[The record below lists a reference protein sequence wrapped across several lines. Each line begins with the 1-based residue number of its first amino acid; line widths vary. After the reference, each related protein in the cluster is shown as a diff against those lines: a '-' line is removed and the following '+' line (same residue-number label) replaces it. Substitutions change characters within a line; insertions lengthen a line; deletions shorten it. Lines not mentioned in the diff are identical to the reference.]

1 MRARASDGHDVE
13 DERDTADDA
22 FARGRFGFED
32 GGESC
37 CPLISLSLLVSRRDQ
52 GSVVT
57 SHPVHKGWQRD
68 TIQQLNGY
76 ILPAFWGQFSM
87 SDSQEPDVGGGA
99 AARER
104 LRSEGPQPTGGG
116 VRAGVLVFSSDAAH
130 RSPDVMLS
138 DDCDS
143 AVLADFAGCGW
154 VRCERGADAGYST
167 MRWAVKLGPDDGGNV
182 FVIGVVSE
190 DFVDYSMSPGED
202 LKQLWMFQNEGMCAD
217 GNRSSL
223 SPCCFNKCDIVTLE
237 LERRPGV
244 DSVLRARVKGRTPQ
258 EMRGLPESGVLYP
271 IVCVVND
278 RQRLTMVPPPKQ

>member
-1 MRARASDGHDVE
+1 
-13 DERDTADDA
+13 
-22 FARGRFGFED
+22 
-32 GGESC
+32 
-37 CPLISLSLLVSRRDQ
+37 
-52 GSVVT
+52 
-57 SHPVHKGWQRD
+57 
-68 TIQQLNGY
+68 
-76 ILPAFWGQFSM
+76 
-87 SDSQEPDVGGGA
+87 
-99 AARER
+99 
-104 LRSEGPQPTGGG
+104 
-116 VRAGVLVFSSDAAH
+116 
-130 RSPDVMLS
+130 MLS

-182 FVIGVVSE
+182 FVIGVASE

-217 GNRSSL
+217 GNRTSF